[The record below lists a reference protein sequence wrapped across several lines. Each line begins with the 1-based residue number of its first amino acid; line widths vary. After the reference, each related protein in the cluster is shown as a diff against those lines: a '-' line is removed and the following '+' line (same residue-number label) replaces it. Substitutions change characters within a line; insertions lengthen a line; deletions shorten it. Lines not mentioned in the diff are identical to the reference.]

1 MGPAVF
7 IRLPMHGF
15 TTVRIP
21 IAWVAVA
28 LAVLFTGCT
37 RDTLFKRLSPEDTGI
52 GFRNDLPADTS
63 FNILNYLYYYDGGGV
78 AAGDVN
84 GDGLV
89 DLYFT
94 ASALPNRLY
103 LNRGDLRFEDVTAEA
118 GVAGEGDWSKGVA
131 MADINGDGL
140 LDIHVSN
147 VAFLNKQGR
156 NELFINNGDGTFT
169 DQAASYGLAHEGFST
184 QAAFFDYDG
193 DGDLDMY
200 LLNHSLHIEDTY
212 GPDTLRYERHPRAGD
227 KLFRND
233 GPFFTDVSESAG
245 VYGGRIGYG
254 LGIVTSDFDSDGC
267 PDIFVS
273 NDFHEHDYL
282 YYNNC
287 DGTFEESIRTA
298 MGHTS
303 RASMGNDAADFNND
317 GRIDLMVLDML
328 PERQEYRNRSDIG
341 EPQEIYDL
349 KRRFGYHHQ
358 VVRNTLQLN
367 RGLRRFSEIG
377 YLAGVEA
384 TDWSW
389 GSLFADFDNDGR
401 QDVFVTNGIPRRPN
415 DLDYAQL
422 AASPGVQ
429 AALARKITP
438 ETYALIERMP
448 EVRIANYAFGNDG
461 GLTFTDRTRA
471 WGLDDP
477 GFSNGV
483 VYADLDN
490 DGDLDLVVNNID
502 EPAAVYENRADR
514 LPDRHSVRVRL
525 EGQGANTAGIGTKVI
540 LRTQGTV
547 QVREHMPVRGWQSSV
562 DPRLHIGLGAAAT
575 IDTLLVIWPD
585 GRRQTLTDVA
595 ADRMLVLRQEDAT
608 EIHRSPPQ
616 PVPLFEDVTS
626 SFDFSF
632 RHEEN
637 VYFDFNREGL
647 MPHKISTEGPAFTIG
662 DVNGDGRA
670 DVFAGGA
677 KRQAARLFL
686 QRPDGLFAPGPDA
699 PWRADS
705 LHEDVD
711 AAFFDANGDGA
722 LDLYVVSGGNEYWG
736 QAEALL
742 DRLYLGDG
750 AGGFVR
756 DSGALPPRY
765 VNGCCVAPHD
775 FDGDGDM
782 DLFAGGRV
790 EANNYG
796 EIPRSYL
803 LENDGSGK
811 FADVTEAYAPGLSR
825 VGMVGGAAWTDYDG
839 DGQTDLIVAGEWMS
853 VRVFA
858 QRDGRFVEQPV
869 PGLEGS
875 EGWWQTVAVEDMDDD
890 GDPDLIL
897 GNLGRNSS
905 VQADEDAP
913 ALLYIHDFDA
923 NGNTDHI
930 LTVARD
936 EGRYPIATRDEI
948 IRQIPSLLRTFP
960 TYADFGEGR
969 YEDLFTA
976 DERADA
982 LVRQAHTLA
991 SAWAENR
998 GDGSFT
1004 LHELPAEAQFF
1015 PVYAILPG
1023 DFDGDGYK
1031 DLILG
1036 GNFYGVRPSRG
1047 RYDAGYGLLLRGD
1060 GKGGF
1065 QAVDLAES
1073 NLLLEGEVR
1082 ALRLLPHESGPLLF
1096 AARNDD
1102 TVKVLRLRAA
1112 ALSGVVQ
1119 DSSATRG
1126 P

>member
-1 MGPAVF
+1 MRPVAF
-7 IRLPMHGF
+7 IRSLVHGF
-15 TTVRIP
+15 APVRVSGAWITV
-21 IAWVAVA
+21 V
-28 LAVLFTGCT
+28 LAVLLAGCT

-103 LNRGDLRFEDVTAEA
+103 LNRGDFQFEDVTDQA
-118 GVAGEGDWSKGVA
+118 GVAGEGDWTKGVA
-131 MADINGDGL
+131 MADVNGDGL
-140 LDIHVSN
+140 LDLYVSN
-147 VAFLNKQGR
+147 VAYLDKQGR
-156 NELFINNGDGTFT
+156 NELFINRGDGTFT
-169 DQAASYGLAHEGFST
+169 DQAAEYGLAHEGFST

-200 LLNHSLHIEDTY
+200 LLNHSLHVEDTY

-233 GPFFTDVSESAG
+233 GAFFTDVSDSAG
-245 VYGGRIGYG
+245 IYGGRIGYG
-254 LGIVTSDFDSDGC
+254 LGVVASDLDNDGC
-267 PDIFVS
+267 PDLFVS

-287 DGTFEESIRTA
+287 DGTFTESIRTA

-317 GRIDLMVLDML
+317 GRIDIVVLDML

-341 EPQEIYDL
+341 ESREIYDL

-377 YLAGVEA
+377 YLAGIEA

-389 GSLFADFDNDGR
+389 GSLFADFDHDGR
-401 QDVFVTNGIPRRPN
+401 QDLFVTNGIPRRPN
-415 DLDYAQL
+415 DMDYAQF
-422 AASPGVQ
+422 AAAPGVQ
-429 AALARKITP
+429 AALAREITP
-438 ETYALIERMP
+438 ETYALIEQMP
-448 EVRIANYAFGNDG
+448 EVRIANYAFRNDG
-461 GLTFTDRTRA
+461 ELAFADRTRA

-477 GFSNGV
+477 GFSNGA

-502 EPAAVYENRADR
+502 EPAAVYENRSDR
-514 LPDRHSVRVRL
+514 LSDRHYIQVRL
-525 EGQGANTAGIGTKVI
+525 EGQGPNTAGIGTKVM
-540 LRTQGTV
+540 LYAGGGM

-562 DPRLHIGLGAAAT
+562 DPRLHIGLGARARV
-575 IDTLLVIWPD
+575 DSLLVIWPD

-595 ADRMLVLRQEDAT
+595 ADRMLVLRQEDAS
-608 EIHRSPPQ
+608 EVHRPASQ
-616 PVPLFEDVTS
+616 SAPLFEDVTS
-626 SFDFSF
+626 SLDFSF

-637 VYFDFNREGL
+637 VYFDFSREGL
-647 MPHKISTEGPAFTIG
+647 MPHKISTEGPAFAVG
-662 DVNGDGRA
+662 DVNGDGRT
-670 DVFAGGA
+670 DIFAGGA

-686 QRPDGLFAPGPDA
+686 QQADGGFAPVSDA
-699 PWRADS
+699 LWRADS

-736 QAEALL
+736 QADALL
-742 DRLYLGDG
+742 DRLYIGDG
-750 AGGFVR
+750 TGGFVR
-756 DSGALPPRY
+756 GSGALPPNY
-765 VNGCCVAPHD
+765 VNGCCVAPRD

-782 DLFAGGRV
+782 DLFVGGRV
-790 EANNYG
+790 EASNYG
-796 EIPRSYL
+796 EIPYSSL
-803 LENDGSGK
+803 LENDGSGV
-811 FADVTEAYAPGLSR
+811 FADVTETWAPELAR
-825 VGMVGGAAWTDYDG
+825 AGMVSGAAWTDYDG
-839 DGQTDLIVAGEWMS
+839 DGLDDLVVAGEWMP

-858 QRDGRFVEQPV
+858 QRDGQFVEQET

-875 EGWWQTVAVEDMDDD
+875 EGWWQRIAVEDMDDD

-905 VQADEDAP
+905 VRADREAP
-913 ALLYIHDFDA
+913 ALMYIRDFD
-923 NGNTDHI
+923 GDGSTDHL
-930 LTVARD
+930 LTVMRD
-936 EGRYPIATRDEI
+936 GGRYPIATRDEI
-948 IRQIPSLLRTFP
+948 IFQMPSLLRAFP

-969 YEDLFTA
+969 YEELFTE
-976 DERADA
+976 DERAGA
-982 LVRQAHTLA
+982 LVRQANTFA
-991 SAWAENR
+991 SAWAENL

-1004 LHELPAEAQFF
+1004 LHELPEEAQFS

-1023 DFDGDGYK
+1023 DFDGDERK

-1047 RYDAGYGLLLRGD
+1047 RYDASYGLLLRGD
-1060 GKGGF
+1060 GQGGF
-1065 QAVDLAES
+1065 EAVDPAES
-1073 NLLLEGEVR
+1073 HLLLEGEVR
-1082 ALRLLPHESGPLLF
+1082 ALRLVPHERGPLLF
-1096 AARNDD
+1096 VARSDD
-1102 TVKVLRLRAA
+1102 TVKVLRWR
-1112 ALSGVVQ
+1112 S
-1119 DSSATRG
+1119 R
-1126 P
+1126 

>member
-1 MGPAVF
+1 
-7 IRLPMHGF
+7 
-15 TTVRIP
+15 
-21 IAWVAVA
+21 
-28 LAVLFTGCT
+28 
-37 RDTLFKRLSPEDTGI
+37 
-52 GFRNDLPADTS
+52 
-63 FNILNYLYYYDGGGV
+63 
-78 AAGDVN
+78 
-84 GDGLV
+84 
-89 DLYFT
+89 
-94 ASALPNRLY
+94 
-103 LNRGDLRFEDVTAEA
+103 
-118 GVAGEGDWSKGVA
+118 
-131 MADINGDGL
+131 
-140 LDIHVSN
+140 
-147 VAFLNKQGR
+147 
-156 NELFINNGDGTFT
+156 
-169 DQAASYGLAHEGFST
+169 
-184 QAAFFDYDG
+184 
-193 DGDLDMY
+193 
-200 LLNHSLHIEDTY
+200 
-212 GPDTLRYERHPRAGD
+212 
-227 KLFRND
+227 
-233 GPFFTDVSESAG
+233 
-245 VYGGRIGYG
+245 
-254 LGIVTSDFDSDGC
+254 
-267 PDIFVS
+267 
-273 NDFHEHDYL
+273 
-282 YYNNC
+282 
-287 DGTFEESIRTA
+287 

-401 QDVFVTNGIPRRPN
+401 QDVFVTNGIPHRPN

-461 GLTFTDRTRA
+461 GLTFTNRTRA

-525 EGQGANTAGIGTKVI
+525 EGQGANTAGIGAKVM
-540 LRTQGTV
+540 LHTQGTV

-562 DPRLHIGLGAAAT
+562 DPRLHIGLGAAT
-575 IDTLLVIWPD
+575 IIDTLLVIWPD

-608 EIHRSPPQ
+608 EIHRSLRQ

-736 QAEALL
+736 
-742 DRLYLGDG
+742 
-750 AGGFVR
+750 
-756 DSGALPPRY
+756 
-765 VNGCCVAPHD
+765 
-775 FDGDGDM
+775 
-782 DLFAGGRV
+782 
-790 EANNYG
+790 
-796 EIPRSYL
+796 
-803 LENDGSGK
+803 
-811 FADVTEAYAPGLSR
+811 
-825 VGMVGGAAWTDYDG
+825 
-839 DGQTDLIVAGEWMS
+839 
-853 VRVFA
+853 
-858 QRDGRFVEQPV
+858 
-869 PGLEGS
+869 
-875 EGWWQTVAVEDMDDD
+875 
-890 GDPDLIL
+890 
-897 GNLGRNSS
+897 
-905 VQADEDAP
+905 
-913 ALLYIHDFDA
+913 
-923 NGNTDHI
+923 
-930 LTVARD
+930 
-936 EGRYPIATRDEI
+936 
-948 IRQIPSLLRTFP
+948 
-960 TYADFGEGR
+960 
-969 YEDLFTA
+969 
-976 DERADA
+976 
-982 LVRQAHTLA
+982 
-991 SAWAENR
+991 
-998 GDGSFT
+998 
-1004 LHELPAEAQFF
+1004 
-1015 PVYAILPG
+1015 
-1023 DFDGDGYK
+1023 
-1031 DLILG
+1031 
-1036 GNFYGVRPSRG
+1036 
-1047 RYDAGYGLLLRGD
+1047 
-1060 GKGGF
+1060 
-1065 QAVDLAES
+1065 
-1073 NLLLEGEVR
+1073 
-1082 ALRLLPHESGPLLF
+1082 
-1096 AARNDD
+1096 
-1102 TVKVLRLRAA
+1102 
-1112 ALSGVVQ
+1112 
-1119 DSSATRG
+1119 
-1126 P
+1126 